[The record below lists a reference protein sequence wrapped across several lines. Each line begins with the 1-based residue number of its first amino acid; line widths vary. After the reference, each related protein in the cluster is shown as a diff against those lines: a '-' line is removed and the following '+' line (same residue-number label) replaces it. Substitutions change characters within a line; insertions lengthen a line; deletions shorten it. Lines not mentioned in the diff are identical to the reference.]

1 LSPAQ
6 QEVCLNLPTVQ
17 NYKEQNREQK
27 KYEKSGPFHTGDY
40 VYLDYKETTFAK
52 SFDVKISVFFLL
64 QKVTGGNLEILFY
77 SKFYLA
83 SFIANKFSIE
93 RLLRRNYLLLFIAGF
108 QRSMEIVFA

>member
-52 SFDVKISVFFLL
+52 SFDVKISVFFVTKSDGRKSRNFVL
-64 QKVTGGNLEILFY
+64 QQILFSVFY
-77 SKFYLA
+77 SKQIFH
-83 SFIANKFSIE
+83 
-93 RLLRRNYLLLFIAGF
+93 
-108 QRSMEIVFA
+108 